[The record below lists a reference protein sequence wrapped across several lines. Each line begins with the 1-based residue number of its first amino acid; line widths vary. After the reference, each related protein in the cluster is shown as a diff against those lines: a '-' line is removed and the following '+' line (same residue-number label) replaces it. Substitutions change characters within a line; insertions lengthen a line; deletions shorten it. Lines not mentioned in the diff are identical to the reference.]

1 MKLSRRTDYALRAI
15 TYLAARTENGPC
27 SIAEV
32 SRAENIPREFMA
44 KVLKELCR
52 LGFIKSKLGA
62 KGGYILRRAPGE
74 LSVLEVMEGLDG
86 PMAINDCLTE
96 PSLCGRTPGCQMHLL
111 FKSVNDNIREILG
124 RAMFADIAEAHCS
137 EQRRIGELKSEE
149 TPLVSG

>member
-15 TYLAARTENGPC
+15 TYLAARTQNGPC

-32 SRAENIPREFMA
+32 SGAENIPREFMA

-62 KGGYILRRAPGE
+62 KGGYVLRRPPNE

-111 FKSVNDNIREILG
+111 FQRVNDDIRDILG
-124 RAMFADIAEAHCS
+124 KATFADIAEAHCS
-137 EQRRIGELKSEE
+137 AALKIIELKPKEC
-149 TPLVSG
+149 G